1 MGESRDERFEAG
13 SANDDQD
20 IARVAFRKFF
30 HISHSFKMAL
40 VQLWDLTI
48 ISSYLRNVT
57 LGKGMSQREIHRT
70 TGIDRKT
77 IRRYAQSYS
86 FMAFQEA
93 EHSKSS
99 TEQGVATGI
108 GPPSAQSPPPR
119 PPVQEHN
126 LPKQVC
132 SACEAHREWIEEQLR
147 LGRNGM
153 AIYQDLVELF
163 AFTHRYNSVKRFVR
177 KLKKKDPQQYDRL
190 EFLMGEEA
198 QVDYGQGAPTLH
210 SNGKYLRPRLFIMT
224 LKYSG
229 RAFRKTVWKSSQETW
244 CKLHEEAFRYF
255 GGCPQYVTL
264 DNLKEGVIKPDI
276 YEPDLNP
283 LYAAMLEHYSV
294 VADPARVS
302 DSDRKGTVENAVKHT
317 QNTALKGR
325 KFDSIEAQNEWLM
338 HWESRWASQ
347 RIHGRAKRQVEV
359 MFQEEKPY
367 LMELPLMPFRY
378 FQQETRTVY
387 DDGTIQVG
395 KSYYA
400 ASPARLGTEV
410 TVRIFDEEIQIL
422 DPRRM
427 EVVRRHPKSK
437 RAGSLMM
444 DPRDRIFNPSRET
457 DRLLSQAEAIGPH
470 TFGLCEK
477 WFNEEGRSGQ
487 RRMYGLVNLVRHYPA
502 CYVEKAAE
510 LAKDNGL
517 RSSKALR
524 RMVESMAAEAQER
537 KAEQSDDLTQDHPL
551 IRSGEDYAAFWD
563 QHAAHADSPV
573 GPVHKKIISSRFAI
587 VSRED
592 LPQIWQKASWL
603 KVIEVF
609 GLIVDNKRRSRDDE
623 IWLKSPFTLEV
634 QASLHLSLSA
644 NIYKDFSSG
653 KGGGIMQF
661 CREML
666 RRQGLEMTMFEVAR
680 WMVAEGIST
689 SSPQTLSVR
698 DGQPQPRAV
707 GGPAVL
713 NHTNRAIEVD
723 LRPYLRPDHP
733 EWGRRG
739 ISAVT
744 CRYLGCGFLPH
755 RAKEKGASP
764 LNSRMVFQVRGVLE
778 NGHDLQPVILSHSG
792 RALSREQEDSDGK
805 YWSYPFRKG
814 LEIYNQDKLLLDE
827 EARHQANTLGLVLVE
842 GFFDVAKLVEA
853 GCRNVGALMGS
864 HISVE
869 QIERLEWMRS
879 RTGFPRIVLFL
890 DRDLPGREGAM
901 QAGERLRCHN
911 FEVSVFDWDRSM
923 SWNGQGPEPIPS
935 FIQDPADMSVEQLQS
950 LRKQGII

>member
-1 MGESRDERFEAG
+1 M
-13 SANDDQD
+13 
-20 IARVAFRKFF
+20 V
-30 HISHSFKMAL
+30 
-40 VQLWDLTI
+40 
-48 ISSYLRNVT
+48 
-57 LGKGMSQREIHRT
+57 
-70 TGIDRKT
+70 
-77 IRRYAQSYS
+77 
-86 FMAFQEA
+86 FQEV
-93 EHSKSS
+93 ERSKSS
-99 TEQGVATGI
+99 TERLVATGSSS
-108 GPPSAQSPPPR
+108 PPVEDPPPR
-119 PPVQEHN
+119 PPVQEEDQPGHAR
-126 LPKQVC
+126 

-177 KLKKKDPQQYDRL
+177 RLKNKDPQQYDRL
-190 EFLMGEEA
+190 ESLMGEEA

-229 RAFRKTVWKSSQETW
+229 KAFRKTVWKSSKETW
-244 CKLHEEAFRYF
+244 CKLHEEAFRNF
-255 GGCPQYVTL
+255 AGCPQYVTL

-302 DSDRKGTVENAVKHT
+302 DSNRKGTVENAVKHT
-317 QNTALKGR
+317 QDTALKGR

-347 RIHGRAKRQVEV
+347 RIHGRAKRQVEE

-367 LMELPLMPFRY
+367 LMQLPLMPFRY

-395 KSYYA
+395 RSYYA
-400 ASPARLGTEV
+400 ANPAPLGSEV

-422 DPRRM
+422 DIRRM
-427 EVVRRHPKSK
+427 EVIRRHPKSR
-437 RAGSLMM
+437 RAGSLIMK
-444 DPRDRIFNPSRET
+444 PEDRIFNPSRET

-502 CYVEKAAE
+502 RFVEKAAL
-510 LAKDNGL
+510 LAMDNGL

-524 RMVESMAAEAQER
+524 RMVESMVAEAEEK
-537 KAEQSDDLTQDHPL
+537 KAEQSDKLTQNHPL
-551 IRSGEDYAAFWD
+551 IRSGEDYAAFWE
-563 QHAAHADSPV
+563 QHAASEVSPTRPVQLKIIPSSSPV
-573 GPVHKKIISSRFAI
+573 IT
-587 VSRED
+587 REH
-592 LPQIWQKASWL
+592 LPQIWQQSSWL

-609 GLIVDNKRRSRDDE
+609 GLSVDDKRRSRDDE
-623 IWLKSPFTLEV
+623 IWLKSPFTHEER
-634 QASLHLSLSA
+634 ASMHLSLSA

-666 RRQGLEMTMFEVAR
+666 RRQGRQMSMFEVGQ
-680 WMVAEGIST
+680 WMVAEGIATAASEAG
-689 SSPQTLSVR
+689 QGVNAC
-698 DGQPQPRAV
+698 DGQQKVRV
-707 GGPAVL
+707 SGGPADL
-713 NHTNRAIEVD
+713 NNTSRAIKVD
-723 LRPYLRPDHP
+723 LRLYLRPDHP

-739 ISAVT
+739 ISGAT
-744 CRYLGCGFLPH
+744 CRYLGCGFLPN
-755 RAKEKGASP
+755 RATGKGTSP
-764 LNSRMVFQVRGVLE
+764 LNSRLVFQVRGVRQ
-778 NGHDLQPVILSHSG
+778 NGHDLQPIILSHSG
-792 RALSREQEDSDGK
+792 RALTKEQEDRDGK

-827 EARHQANTLGLVLVE
+827 EACSQTTAFGLVLVE

-853 GCRNVGALMGS
+853 GCLNVGALMGA
-864 HISVE
+864 HISTE

-879 RTGFPRIVLFL
+879 RIGFPKIVLFL
-890 DRDLPGREGAM
+890 DRD
-901 QAGERLRCHN
+901 QAGQEASRQAAGRLRCRN
-911 FEVSVFDWDRSM
+911 IEVSVFDWDLRM
-923 SWNGQGPEPIPS
+923 SWNGQGPQMIPNP
-935 FIQDPADMSVEQLQS
+935 IQDPADMLVEQLQS